1 MSSGRKN
8 QLSRELIKLV
18 TLCALLLS
26 FTVLSVL
33 WGSQPIFT
41 ARKGPLL
48 PTLYAKWRSARV
60 MVTPWLYQIAS
71 VNDGS
76 STYTIPDTAEDYE
89 KQVGEALANGA
100 SVEIVRG
107 VRYSR
112 WGGIW
117 GASWRIDGWT
127 AWPETEF
134 ISFETEPPQ
143 ILELKPAVSP
153 AMLAVSHPDI
163 AGVPR
168 RSFSIRPGALLDAIG
183 LFLLYLCIAQ
193 SILVIRLWPQRRSAG
208 CQTCGYDLTG
218 LTAPVCPECGSS
230 IGKPDQAAT

>member
-89 KQVGEALANGA
+89 SQVVEAIAKGA
-100 SVEIVRG
+100 SVEIVKGSHYRRLGG
-107 VRYSR
+107 V
-112 WGGIW
+112 W
-117 GASWRIDGWT
+117 GASWRMDGWT

-134 ISFETEPPQ
+134 VSFETEPPQ
-143 ILELKPAVSP
+143 VFSLKPAANP
-153 AMLAVSHPDI
+153 AMLATSHPDI

-168 RSFSIRPGALLDAIG
+168 RKFSIRPGILLDAFG
-183 LFLLYLCIAQ
+183 FLLLYLCIAQ
-193 SILVIRLWPQRRSAG
+193 SIVVTRSWPQRRTFG
-208 CQTCGYDLTG
+208 CPSCGYDLAG
-218 LTAPVCPECGSS
+218 LTTPVCPECGN
-230 IGKPDQAAT
+230 GVAV